1 MAPKL
6 ASSAVYSTVGIAVQ
20 GLARLAYTV
29 VIGRSLGTETLGHA
43 SALMSLSI
51 FLALFWPTAAGN
63 TASRFIAVALHR
75 GEPDRALVRALD
87 RVTLLTSLV
96 LGVAAVPVAL
106 WLGNGLL
113 TALGAGWLVI
123 GYGWYTYARG
133 AQLGHHR
140 ARRIALWDTVS
151 SVTSLGLLIVV
162 ALGGLDGL
170 VLVPLAVG
178 YTVFAVT
185 CRPRATRGDDC
196 AVDAPPG
203 LMTFAAWNVV
213 AGLTT
218 NGLLQ
223 IAMLAA
229 QVYGGSRDAGVYAA
243 AFTLATPASMLGQAV
258 SQIVVPAYA
267 HRGSEA
273 GLRDRGSRRFFLAFC
288 GLSAL
293 VFGLVGLLAPVV
305 LPVVYPQQGVAA
317 VPMLQYL
324 MVGVFLF
331 TVGLIPSALLLA
343 AGRSRVV
350 ALTSVGGFVVGVV
363 VVLVLGPHQGV
374 SAGSTGFLAGSAVN
388 LAALV
393 VLASRRLPAEQGA
406 RPDDGAPAPV
416 STSPLVLQEDDP
428 PTGDAREGR
437 E

>member
-6 ASSAVYSTVGIAVQ
+6 ASSAAFSTIGIGVQ
-20 GLARLAYTV
+20 GLSRLAYTIL
-29 VIGRSLGTETLGHA
+29 IGRFLGTETLGHA

-63 TASRFIAVALHR
+63 TASRFIAVALHDQVSER
-75 GEPDRALVRALD
+75 GLVRVLDRA
-87 RVTLLTSLV
+87 TLATSLA

-106 WLGNGLL
+106 WLGNSVM
-113 TALGAGWLVI
+113 TSVVAGWLVV

-151 SVTSLGLLIVV
+151 SAVSLGLLVVV
-162 ALGGLDGL
+162 AVGGLDGL

-178 YTVFAVT
+178 YTVFAVA
-185 CRPRATRGDDC
+185 CRPRTARDERVEVVP
-196 AVDAPPG
+196 ARLVS
-203 LMTFAAWNVV
+203 FAAWNVV

-229 QVYGGSRDAGVYAA
+229 QVYGGTGQAGIYAA

-267 HRGSEA
+267 HRGDEA
-273 GLRDRGSRRFFLAFC
+273 GLRDRASRTFFLTFSLLA
-288 GLSAL
+288 A
-293 VFGLVGLLAPVV
+293 VAFGLVVMLAPLV
-305 LPVVYPQQGVAA
+305 LPVVYPVQGAAA

-324 MVGVFLF
+324 MIGVFLF
-331 TVGLIPSALLLA
+331 TVGLIPAALLLA
-343 AGRSRVV
+343 AGRSRAV
-350 ALTSVGGFVVGVV
+350 ALTSVAGFVVGVAV
-363 VVLVLGPHQGV
+363 VIVLGPREGV
-374 SAGSTGFLAGSAVN
+374 AAGSTGFMVGSAVN
-388 LAALV
+388 LVALV
-393 VLASRRLPAEQGA
+393 VLASVRAVGGA
-406 RPDDGAPAPV
+406 VDRGAPV
-416 STSPLVLQEDDP
+416 RGSTERP
-428 PTGDAREGR
+428 
-437 E
+437 